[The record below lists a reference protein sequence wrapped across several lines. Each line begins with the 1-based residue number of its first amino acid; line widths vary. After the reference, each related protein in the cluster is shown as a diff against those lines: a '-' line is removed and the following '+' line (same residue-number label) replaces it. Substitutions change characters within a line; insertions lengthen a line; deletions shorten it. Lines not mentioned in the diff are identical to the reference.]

1 MFNVRCWTFIFQ
13 NNLELEP
20 LNPLNPEQVQKRRL
34 FMLNIIKKSMLTG
47 IGLALI
53 AKDEVEDLAKE
64 LVNKGKMSENE
75 GTKFLED
82 LQKRYDQ
89 TQQKLEEKVQKA
101 VKDFM
106 KKADVV
112 TGDEL
117 KGLKKEIRELKK
129 AISKGTDES

>member
-1 MFNVRCWTFIFQ
+1 
-13 NNLELEP
+13 
-20 LNPLNPEQVQKRRL
+20 
-34 FMLNIIKKSMLTG
+34 MLNIIKKSMLTG

-64 LVNKGKMSENE
+64 LVNKGKMSESE

-82 LQKRYDQ
+82 LQKRYDE
-89 TQQKLEEKVQKA
+89 TQKMLEEKVQRA

-117 KGLKKEIRELKK
+117 KGLKKEIRDLKK
-129 AISKGTDES
+129 AISEAGDTSK

>member
-1 MFNVRCWTFIFQ
+1 
-13 NNLELEP
+13 
-20 LNPLNPEQVQKRRL
+20 
-34 FMLNIIKKSMLTG
+34 MLSIIKKSMLTG

-53 AKDEVEDLAKE
+53 AKDEVEDLVKE

-82 LQKRYDQ
+82 LQKRYDE
-89 TQQKLEEKVQKA
+89 TQKKLEEKVQQA

-117 KGLKKEIRELKK
+117 KGLKKEIRDLKK
-129 AISKGTDES
+129 AISERGDTS

>member
-1 MFNVRCWTFIFQ
+1 
-13 NNLELEP
+13 
-20 LNPLNPEQVQKRRL
+20 
-34 FMLNIIKKSMLTG
+34 MLNIIKKSMLTG

-53 AKDEVEDLAKE
+53 AKDEVEDLAKD

-101 VKDFM
+101 IKDFM

>member
-1 MFNVRCWTFIFQ
+1 
-13 NNLELEP
+13 
-20 LNPLNPEQVQKRRL
+20 
-34 FMLNIIKKSMLTG
+34 MLNIIKKSMLTG

-82 LQKRYDQ
+82 LQNRYDE
-89 TQQKLEEKVQKA
+89 TQKKLEEKVQRA

-117 KGLKKEIRELKK
+117 KGLKKEIRDLKK
-129 AISKGTDES
+129 AISEAGDTSK

>member
-1 MFNVRCWTFIFQ
+1 
-13 NNLELEP
+13 
-20 LNPLNPEQVQKRRL
+20 
-34 FMLNIIKKSMLTG
+34 MLNIIKKSMLTG
-47 IGLALI
+47 VGLALI
-53 AKDEVEDLAKE
+53 AKDEVEDLANEFVK
-64 LVNKGKMSENE
+64 KGKMSEKE

-82 LQKRYDQ
+82 LRKIYDETQKQ
-89 TQQKLEEKVQKA
+89 LEERVQQA

-129 AISKGTDES
+129 AISEGTDTSK

>member
-1 MFNVRCWTFIFQ
+1 
-13 NNLELEP
+13 
-20 LNPLNPEQVQKRRL
+20 
-34 FMLNIIKKSMLTG
+34 MLNIIKKSMLTG

-75 GTKFLED
+75 GTKFLKD
-82 LQKRYDQ
+82 LQKRYDE
-89 TQQKLEEKVQKA
+89 TQQKLEEKLQKA

-129 AISKGTDES
+129 AISEGTDASK

>member
-1 MFNVRCWTFIFQ
+1 
-13 NNLELEP
+13 
-20 LNPLNPEQVQKRRL
+20 
-34 FMLNIIKKSMLTG
+34 MLNIIKKSMLTG

-53 AKDEVEDLAKE
+53 AKDEIEDLAKE

-82 LQKRYDQ
+82 LQKRYDE
-89 TQQKLEEKVQKA
+89 TQQKLEEKLQKA

-129 AISKGTDES
+129 AISEGTDASE

>member
-1 MFNVRCWTFIFQ
+1 
-13 NNLELEP
+13 
-20 LNPLNPEQVQKRRL
+20 
-34 FMLNIIKKSMLTG
+34 MLNIIKKSMLTG

-64 LVNKGKMSENE
+64 LVNKGKMSETE
-75 GTKFLED
+75 GSKFLEE
-82 LQKRYDQ
+82 LQKRYDE
-89 TQQKLEEKVQKA
+89 TQKRLEEKVQQA

-117 KGLKKEIRELKK
+117 KGLKKEIRDLKK
-129 AISKGTDES
+129 AISEAGDTSE

>member
-1 MFNVRCWTFIFQ
+1 
-13 NNLELEP
+13 
-20 LNPLNPEQVQKRRL
+20 
-34 FMLNIIKKSMLTG
+34 MLNIIKKSMLTG

-53 AKDEVEDLAKE
+53 AKDEVEDLARE

-82 LQKRYDQ
+82 LQKRYDETQ
-89 TQQKLEEKVQKA
+89 TKLEEKVQKA

-117 KGLKKEIRELKK
+117 KGLKKEIRELKR
-129 AISKGTDES
+129 AISEGPDTPK

>member
-1 MFNVRCWTFIFQ
+1 
-13 NNLELEP
+13 
-20 LNPLNPEQVQKRRL
+20 
-34 FMLNIIKKSMLTG
+34 MLNIIKKSMLTG

-75 GTKFLED
+75 GTRFLED
-82 LQKRYDQ
+82 LQKRYDE
-89 TQQKLEEKVQKA
+89 TQKKLEEKVQRA

-112 TGDEL
+112 TRDEL
-117 KGLKKEIRELKK
+117 KGLKKEIRDLKK
-129 AISKGTDES
+129 AISEAGDSSK

>member
-1 MFNVRCWTFIFQ
+1 
-13 NNLELEP
+13 
-20 LNPLNPEQVQKRRL
+20 
-34 FMLNIIKKSMLTG
+34 MLNIIKKSMLTG

>member
-1 MFNVRCWTFIFQ
+1 
-13 NNLELEP
+13 
-20 LNPLNPEQVQKRRL
+20 
-34 FMLNIIKKSMLTG
+34 MLNVIKKSMLTG

-82 LQKRYDQ
+82 LQKRYDE
-89 TQQKLEEKVQKA
+89 TQKKLEEKVQRA

-112 TGDEL
+112 SRDEL
-117 KGLKKEIRELKK
+117 KGLKKEIRDLKK
-129 AISKGTDES
+129 AISEAGDTSK

>member
-1 MFNVRCWTFIFQ
+1 
-13 NNLELEP
+13 
-20 LNPLNPEQVQKRRL
+20 
-34 FMLNIIKKSMLTG
+34 MLNIVKKSMLTG

-53 AKDEVEDLAKE
+53 AKDEVEDLAKD

-82 LQKRYDQ
+82 LQRRYDE
-89 TQQKLEEKVQKA
+89 TQKKLEEKVQRA

-117 KGLKKEIRELKK
+117 KGLKKEIRDLKK
-129 AISKGTDES
+129 AISERGDTSN

>member
-1 MFNVRCWTFIFQ
+1 
-13 NNLELEP
+13 
-20 LNPLNPEQVQKRRL
+20 
-34 FMLNIIKKSMLTG
+34 MLNIIKKSMLTG

-82 LQKRYDQ
+82 LQRRYDE
-89 TQQKLEEKVQKA
+89 TQKKLEEKVQQA

-117 KGLKKEIRELKK
+117 KGLKKEIRDLKK
-129 AISKGTDES
+129 AISEAGDTSE

>member
-1 MFNVRCWTFIFQ
+1 
-13 NNLELEP
+13 
-20 LNPLNPEQVQKRRL
+20 
-34 FMLNIIKKSMLTG
+34 MLNIIKKSMLTG

-64 LVNKGKMSENE
+64 LVNKGNMSESE
-75 GTKFLED
+75 VTKFLED
-82 LQKRYDQ
+82 LQKRYDETQ
-89 TQQKLEEKVQKA
+89 TRLEEKVQKA

-117 KGLKKEIRELKK
+117 KGLKKEIRDLKK
-129 AISKGTDES
+129 AISAAEDTSK

>member
-1 MFNVRCWTFIFQ
+1 
-13 NNLELEP
+13 
-20 LNPLNPEQVQKRRL
+20 
-34 FMLNIIKKSMLTG
+34 
-47 IGLALI
+47 LALI
-53 AKDEVEDLAKE
+53 AKDEVEDLVKE

-82 LQKRYDQ
+82 LQKRYDE
-89 TQQKLEEKVQKA
+89 TQKKLEEKVQQA

-117 KGLKKEIRELKK
+117 KGLKKEIRDLKK
-129 AISKGTDES
+129 AISEAGDTPK

>member
-1 MFNVRCWTFIFQ
+1 
-13 NNLELEP
+13 
-20 LNPLNPEQVQKRRL
+20 
-34 FMLNIIKKSMLTG
+34 MLNIIKKSMLTG

-53 AKDEVEDLAKE
+53 AKDEVEDLVKE

-82 LQKRYDQ
+82 LQKRYDETQ
-89 TQQKLEEKVQKA
+89 TKLEEKVQTA

-129 AISKGTDES
+129 AISEGSDTPK

>member
-1 MFNVRCWTFIFQ
+1 
-13 NNLELEP
+13 
-20 LNPLNPEQVQKRRL
+20 
-34 FMLNIIKKSMLTG
+34 MLNIIKKSMLTG

-53 AKDEVEDLAKE
+53 AKDEVEDLVKE

-82 LQKRYDQ
+82 LQKRYDE
-89 TQQKLEEKVQKA
+89 TQKKLEEKVQQA

-117 KGLKKEIRELKK
+117 KGLKKEIRDLKK
-129 AISKGTDES
+129 AISEAGDTPK

>member
-1 MFNVRCWTFIFQ
+1 
-13 NNLELEP
+13 
-20 LNPLNPEQVQKRRL
+20 
-34 FMLNIIKKSMLTG
+34 MLNIIKKSMLTG

-53 AKDEVEDLAKE
+53 AKDEIEDLAKE

-82 LQKRYDQ
+82 LQKKYDE
-89 TQQKLEEKVQKA
+89 TQQKLEEKLQKA

-129 AISKGTDES
+129 AISEGTDASK

>member
-1 MFNVRCWTFIFQ
+1 
-13 NNLELEP
+13 
-20 LNPLNPEQVQKRRL
+20 
-34 FMLNIIKKSMLTG
+34 MLNIIKKSMLTG

-82 LQKRYDQ
+82 LQKRYDE
-89 TQQKLEEKVQKA
+89 TQKKLEEKVQQA

-117 KGLKKEIRELKK
+117 KGLKKEIRDLKK
-129 AISKGTDES
+129 AISEGGDTSK

>member
-1 MFNVRCWTFIFQ
+1 
-13 NNLELEP
+13 
-20 LNPLNPEQVQKRRL
+20 
-34 FMLNIIKKSMLTG
+34 MLNVIKKTMLTG

-53 AKDEVEDLAKE
+53 AKDEAEDLARE
-64 LVNKGKMSENE
+64 LISKGKMSENE

-82 LQKRYDQ
+82 LQKRYDE
-89 TQQKLEEKVQKA
+89 TQKKLEDKVQKA

-129 AISKGTDES
+129 AISEGKGSSDQT